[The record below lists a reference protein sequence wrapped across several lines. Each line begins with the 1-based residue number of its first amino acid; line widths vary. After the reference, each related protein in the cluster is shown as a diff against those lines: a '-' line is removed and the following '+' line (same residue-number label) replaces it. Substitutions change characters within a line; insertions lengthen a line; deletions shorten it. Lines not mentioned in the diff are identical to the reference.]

1 MSFIIAHQLTDTF
14 FGLLQAGGHRN
25 EMHPLL
31 HSGNRQQVA
40 DFADKSISHSDDIRL
55 VHPGERGR
63 CILCAIP
70 ACFPLLPEEKRIS
83 SSMQSFRLRASDEIN
98 QDLR

>member
-1 MSFIIAHQLTDTF
+1 
-14 FGLLQAGGHRN
+14 
-25 EMHPLL
+25 MHPLL

-40 DFADKSISHSDDIRL
+40 DFTDKSISHSDDIRL

-70 ACFPLLPEEKRIS
+70 ACFPLLPEEKRSLSANPANIFERFEARR
-83 SSMQSFRLRASDEIN
+83 QEDLNLRPLA
-98 QDLR
+98 